1 MKLIKNIILLLCIL
15 NSISCVNRNTPTKA
29 EKEDTPTEITP
40 CIEWGISKECLISQ
54 QSKDL
59 SLEISNDSILRYIS
73 KKKNVVVEYQLEN
86 NKLIA
91 TSLTQTN
98 INSFADIINTW
109 LKGYNELTM
118 SDEILLYISEDAST
132 LVYGKILSGTH
143 NNTISLAWTYIDP
156 SEKNISVKYDFTPS
170 GKENGHDYVD
180 LGIGIGWATQNVG
193 ANSPED
199 DGNYYLWGEIITRS
213 SYWWWY
219 YSLYTGSTNDYLNE
233 NKFYTPKNDIS
244 GMSGYDVATSK
255 MGGKWRMPTRAE
267 MSSLVNNCM
276 FEAAEYNEVKG
287 IIVTGPSGK
296 SVFIP
301 KAGHIK
307 KTEKRHLNVAVQL
320 WTSTNKSYGNAYCL
334 NITATAYATITDIQ
348 RYVGLPVRGVVTL
361 ED

>member
-1 MKLIKNIILLLCIL
+1 MKQIKSIILLLCIL
-15 NSISCVNRNTPTKA
+15 TSISCVNNNLPSST
-29 EKEDTPTEITP
+29 EKEDTPTEIMP
-40 CIEWGISKECLISQ
+40 CIEWGISKEDLLSQ
-54 QSKDL
+54 QSKNL
-59 SLEISNDSILRYIS
+59 SLELSNDSILRYIS
-73 KKKNVVVEYQLEN
+73 KKKNVVVEYRLEN

-98 INSFADIINTW
+98 ISSFTKIINTW
-109 LKGYNELTM
+109 LQGYNELTT
-118 SDEILLYISEDAST
+118 SDKILLYISEDAST

-156 SEKNISVKYDFTPS
+156 SEKNISIKYDFTPS

-199 DGNYYLWGEIITRS
+199 NGNYYMWGETITRS
-213 SYWWWY
+213 SCWWWY

-244 GMSGYDVATSK
+244 GTSYDVATTK
-255 MGGKWRMPTRAE
+255 MGGIWRTPTRAE

-276 FEAAEYNEVKG
+276 FETGEYNEVKG

-296 SVFIP
+296 SIFIP
-301 KAGHIK
+301 KAGHK
-307 KTEKRHLNVAVQL
+307 EKTEYRHLTVAVQL
-320 WTSTNKSYGNAYCL
+320 WTSTNKAYGNAYCL
-334 NITATAYATITDIQ
+334 NVNAKAVTSITDIQ
-348 RYVGLPVRGVVTL
+348 RYYGLPVRGVVTL